1 MSGPAI
7 SVITPVYQSAA
18 FLERCADSVR
28 RQTFSDW
35 ELLLIDDASTD
46 ASPALCDRLAGQD
59 RRIRAFHQARNQ
71 GVSAARNRGLEAAR
85 GECVA
90 FLDADDQF
98 VPETL
103 SALWTLREQSGTDAA
118 GCAHW
123 NVTPAADW
131 KKPAGAGGT
140 RGKPEAIERESVEL
154 LLPAGI
160 YSPEQVRE
168 RLVLPLFGE
177 RLRVPIFNGFL
188 WRYLFS
194 RRRIQEANIALEG
207 AYLEDDLFLLEYFCG
222 GGSLAVTEQPL
233 YRYFHNPA
241 SATRHYMGG
250 LMETLSRVMERKE
263 ALAARY
269 DLDAAC
275 PHWRDNAN
283 WSHLLIAVGNEY
295 ARGNPKSM
303 RERREAIQALCRRP
317 EMARA
322 IRAYKPAGMGRNK
335 QLVAA
340 LIRSRRFY
348 LLTLLYRLKNRI

>member
-1 MSGPAI
+1 MPAI
-7 SVITPVYQSAA
+7 SIITPVYQSAA
-18 FLERCADSVR
+18 FLERCADSVF

-35 ELLLIDDASTD
+35 ELLLIDDGSTD
-46 ASPALCDRLAGQD
+46 GSAALCDRLAEQD
-59 RRIRAFHQARNQ
+59 RRVRVFHQARNQ
-71 GVSAARNRGLEAAR
+71 GVSAARNRGLSAAA
-85 GECVA
+85 GECIA

-103 SALWTLREQSGTDAA
+103 ETLWTLRARSATDAA

-123 NVTPAADW
+123 NVSAA
-131 KKPAGAGGT
+131 G
-140 RGKPEAIERESVEL
+140 ENIEL
-154 LLPAGI
+154 LLPAGT
-160 YSPEQVRE
+160 YDPDQVRE
-168 RLVLPLFGE
+168 RLILPLFGE
-177 RLRVPIFNGFL
+177 RLRAPIFNGFL
-188 WRYLFS
+188 WRYLLS
-194 RRRIQEANIALEG
+194 NQRIQDAGIAFEG

-233 YRYFHNPA
+233 YRYFQNPA
-241 SATRHYMGG
+241 SATRRYMEN

-275 PHWRDNAN
+275 PDWRDNAN

-295 ARGNPKSM
+295 ARGNPKTM
-303 RERREAIQALCRRP
+303 RERQEAVKALCRRP

-340 LIRSRRFY
+340 LIRARQFH
-348 LLTLLYRLKNRI
+348 LLTLLYRLKNRM